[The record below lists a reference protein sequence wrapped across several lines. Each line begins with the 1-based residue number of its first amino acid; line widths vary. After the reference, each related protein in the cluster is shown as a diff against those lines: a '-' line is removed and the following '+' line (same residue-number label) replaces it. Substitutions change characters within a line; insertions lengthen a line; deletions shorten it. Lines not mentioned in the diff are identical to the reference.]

1 MKYTTLLPFLDRED
15 IADVANKIIK
25 GELKGI
31 KLSALYP
38 FLDDEILNTMI
49 EFLIKEKRYKE
60 IYSAVPFMSAEKIN
74 QLYETVE
81 NGGLE
86 GFKTSYL
93 IPFMSRKK
101 IKEIFEVLV
110 KRAENDITEDDEDD
124 EDEDEMDLDEALEV
138 HEND

>member
-1 MKYTTLLPFLDRED
+1 MKYTSLLPFLDSED
-15 IADVANKIIK
+15 IADVANKIIA

-38 FLDDEILNTMI
+38 FLDDEALSTML

-60 IYSAVPFMSAEKIN
+60 IYSAVPFMTTEKIN

-101 IKEIFEVLV
+101 IKEIFEDLV
-110 KRAENDITEDDEDD
+110 KKAENEASEDDDDDDDD
-124 EDEDEMDLDEALEV
+124 EIDLDEALEI